1 MAVKGQRSVWLAVE
15 QGGETQQGE
24 EKIANHSRVKA
35 MIHSTGPIKEAEVSL
50 GGKGGVVFLEPS
62 GVRHGCVFS
71 LWWGISASPPEGP
84 PPQPHLLI
92 FL

>member
-24 EKIANHSRVKA
+24 EKIADHSRVKA

-50 GGKGGVVFLEPS
+50 GGKGGVVFLERS
-62 GVRHGCVFS
+62 GVLFGRMRFQS
-71 LWWGISASPPEGP
+71 LSWAGRGEQRLPP
-84 PPQPHLLI
+84 
-92 FL
+92 